1 MRRTLLF
8 CFLGFSGPI
17 LIIKIKIKI
26 LMGWGLILGV
36 CVLGLLILKWVV
48 RSVNCW
54 YYERKLGERRYELPP
69 GDFGWPFIGNMWS
82 FLRAF
87 KSTSPDSF
95 ISSFVHRSSPS
106 SSSSLS
112 PLSLE
117 SSIKVTFLYVCNDFI
132 SPCMYVISTKLKS
145 SLIMRL

>member
-95 ISSFVHRSSPS
+95 ISSFLHRSSPS

-112 PLSLE
+112 PLSLLKFQLKLHFCMFVMI
-117 SSIKVTFLYVCNDFI
+117 SFPHVCMWLVLSWNHH
-132 SPCMYVISTKLKS
+132 
-145 SLIMRL
+145 